1 MNWIN
6 NIKAIILF
14 TLIGLTLI
22 ACGSSAVDEGGG
34 SEANVSFDYQLSSI
48 YSGQDLTTRARLSNK
63 GVKIYTGDLL
73 AKNITLGEEEIH
85 SWSAYIDEDSFAVA
99 SNKTIVLKPGSYE
112 FVLTLANGN
121 NQYISETVYEI
132 NDFDQ
137 VNIPFNLKPVLG
149 DLITDVNIVA
159 EIPSFKFV
167 YDVGEMSGYDSPK
180 IGIKIDDDS
189 EKYFNINPAT
199 GLSDAY
205 VNIPAGDH
213 NIALNFYDGNI
224 YRGRSS
230 KYPSPLTIIP
240 KEYINIDLVPLYG
253 EATLG
258 FDVDGSSLNLLVNI
272 PSQIVTEALSLSN
285 LQTII
290 RYTGVNGSGE
300 KEISVV
306 AYGNDYQGSATL
318 GDVKYGDFS
327 FSLEFRDITDN
338 NEVIGSCD
346 IDTFIVD
353 QNNKTVFCDVTL
365 KQRSNITGNL
375 LATVGINVYNQKGD
389 SVEGA
394 KVYADDTYLGLTG
407 SGTFGTKGYLKQYI
421 KKGSHTL
428 RAEFDTRMGTKD
440 VTLSTLSVENYD
452 LILDQDIP
460 SKYISD
466 IPANWWEDT
475 GSVMPDSIYY
485 TTSQIIGDYVY
496 TFGGVINGAYTDK
509 IFRAPV
515 SDPMSWSDTGFVMP
529 VTIGQ
534 STSQIIGDYIYTFG
548 GYHNGLQSNKIFRAP
563 VSNPTS
569 WSDTGAVMPENSA
582 HSTSQIIGNYVYT
595 FGGQTSVFTNKIF
608 RAPVSDPTSWYDTSF
623 VMPEIIYDSTSQIIG
638 NYVYTFGGYR
648 DGGYTDKIF
657 RAPVSDPTSW
667 SDTGSVMPEP
677 IYRSTSQIIGDYV
690 YTFGGYINGGFSN
703 KIFRAPASD
712 PSTWSDAGSVMP
724 VEIFGS
730 TSQIIGNYV
739 YTFGGYNSS
748 GGYNKILR
756 AKIITDSE

>member
-1 MNWIN
+1 MDLIK

-22 ACGSSAVDEGGG
+22 ACGSSAVDEGGARET
-34 SEANVSFDYQLSSI
+34 SVSFDYQLSSI

-85 SWSAYIDEDSFAVA
+85 PWSAYIDEDSFAVT
-99 SNKTIVLKPGSYE
+99 SNKTITLKPGSYE

-121 NQYISETVYEI
+121 NQYVSETVYEI
-132 NDFDQ
+132 KDFDQ

-149 DLITDVNIVA
+149 DLVTDVNIVA
-159 EIPSFKFV
+159 EILSFKFV
-167 YDVGEMSGYDSPK
+167 YDVGEISGYDSPK
-180 IGIKIDDDS
+180 IGIKIDDDN

-213 NIALNFYDGNI
+213 NIALNFFDGNI

-230 KYPSPLTIIP
+230 KYPSPLTITA
-240 KEYINIDLVPLYG
+240 KEDINIDLVPLYG

-258 FDVDGSSLNLLVNI
+258 FDINGSALNLLVNI
-272 PSQIVTEALSLSN
+272 PSQIVTEAQSLSN

-290 RYTGVNGSGE
+290 RYTGANGSGE
-300 KEISVV
+300 RGVTVV
-306 AYGNDYQGSATL
+306 PYGNDYQGSTTL
-318 GDVKYGDFS
+318 GDIKYGDFS
-327 FSLEFRDITDN
+327 FSLEFRDFIDN
-338 NEVIGSCD
+338 NELIGSCD
-346 IDTFIVD
+346 IDTFTVD

-375 LATVGINVYNQKGD
+375 LATVGINVFNE
-389 SVEGA
+389 SMVPVEGA

-407 SGTFGTKGYLKQYI
+407 SRISGTKGYLKQYI
-421 KKGSHTL
+421 KKGSYTL

-440 VTLSTLSVENYD
+440 VTLTTLSVDNYD

-475 GSVMPDSIYY
+475 GSVMPESIY
-485 TTSQIIGDYVY
+485 
-496 TFGGVINGAYTDK
+496 
-509 IFRAPV
+509 
-515 SDPMSWSDTGFVMP
+515 
-529 VTIGQ
+529 
-534 STSQIIGDYIYTFG
+534 
-548 GYHNGLQSNKIFRAP
+548 
-563 VSNPTS
+563 
-569 WSDTGAVMPENSA
+569 

-595 FGGQTSVFTNKIF
+595 FGGHINGANSN
-608 RAPVSDPTSWYDTSF
+608 
-623 VMPEIIYDSTSQIIG
+623 
-638 NYVYTFGGYR
+638 
-648 DGGYTDKIF
+648 KIF

-667 SDTGSVMPEP
+667 SDTGSVMPEAIAFSTSQIIGNYVYTFGGFIGTTYSNKIFRAP
-677 IYRSTSQIIGDYV
+677 VSDPTSWSNTGSVMPESIAHTTSQIIGDYV
-690 YTFGGYINGGFSN
+690 YTFGGYIGSTYSN
-703 KIFRAPASD
+703 KIFRAPVSD
-712 PSTWSDAGSVMP
+712 PTSWSDTSSVMPGIIGYSTSQIIGNYVYTFGGLIGSTSSNNIFRAPVSDPTSWSDTGSVMP
-724 VEIFGS
+724 KIITFSTSQVIGNYVYTFGSNGGASNEIFRAPISDPTSWSDTGSVMPSSISGS

-739 YTFGGYNSS
+739 YTFGSDTSS
-748 GGYNKILR
+748 GLSNIIFR
-756 AKIITDSE
+756 AKITLD